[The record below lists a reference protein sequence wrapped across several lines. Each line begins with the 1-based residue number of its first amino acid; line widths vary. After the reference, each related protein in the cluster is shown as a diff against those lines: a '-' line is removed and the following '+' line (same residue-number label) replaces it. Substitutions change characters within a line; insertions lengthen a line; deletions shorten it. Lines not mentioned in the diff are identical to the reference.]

1 MSANLLIIFV
11 VSQNGLNHFF
21 MQHLKYLN
29 KFLWNYRTT
38 LLLGLFFVFITN
50 IFAIYPAEFVRNA
63 LDSLMEKINTQE
75 NDNIS
80 LILLKYGGLII
91 LFAILKGVFLY
102 FTRQTL
108 IVMSRKIEYDLKN
121 EVFNQYQKL
130 SLGFY
135 KKNKTGDLMNRITE
149 DITKVRMYLGPAIM
163 YTINLSI
170 LFSLVVYKMC
180 CVSLTLT
187 AYVLLPLP
195 ILAISCYL
203 VSNKINKKSE
213 KVQSQL
219 STITSIS
226 QEAFSGIRIIKSF
239 TNEENSLDLFYQNC
253 KKYTKRQIELVKL
266 EAMFIPLIVTLIGI
280 STVLIIYIG
289 GLEVFKGNI
298 TTGNIAEFIIYVN
311 MLAWP
316 VASVGWVTSL
326 IQRAAASQERVNEF
340 LNLVPEIQNT
350 SNSKNPINGDIEF
363 KDVSLVYDDT
373 KIKALN
379 KINFKI
385 SAGKQIGI
393 FGKTGSGKTSIV
405 NLICRLYDVTDGQI
419 KINDLDIKLNN
430 LNTLRLSIGY
440 IPQDGYLFSGTI
452 RENIGFANDI
462 FDDRDIE
469 IAAEKAEIL
478 DEINS
483 FPDKFDTI
491 IGERGIQLSGGQR
504 QRLAIA
510 RVFLKKPEIYIFDDC
525 LSAIDANKEQE
536 ILENLRKEVKDKT
549 TIIISHRVS
558 TLEKSD
564 NIIVIDQGSIIENG
578 THKSLIKNKGFY
590 SQIHENQSNN

>member
-1 MSANLLIIFV
+1 
-11 VSQNGLNHFF
+11 

-239 TNEENSLDLFYQNC
+239 TNEENSIDLFYQNC

-340 LNLVPEIQNT
+340 LNIVPEIQNT
-350 SNSKNPINGDIEF
+350 SDSKNPINGDIEF

-590 SQIHENQSNN
+590 SQMHENQSNN

>member
-1 MSANLLIIFV
+1 MYS
-11 VSQNGLNHFF
+11 
-21 MQHLKYLN
+21 
-29 KFLWNYRTT
+29 YR
-38 LLLGLFFVFITN
+38 
-50 IFAIYPAEFVRNA
+50 
-63 LDSLMEKINTQE
+63 
-75 NDNIS
+75 
-80 LILLKYGGLII
+80 
-91 LFAILKGVFLY
+91 
-102 FTRQTL
+102 
-108 IVMSRKIEYDLKN
+108 
-121 EVFNQYQKL
+121 
-130 SLGFY
+130 
-135 KKNKTGDLMNRITE
+135 
-149 DITKVRMYLGPAIM
+149 
-163 YTINLSI
+163 
-170 LFSLVVYKMC
+170 
-180 CVSLTLT
+180 
-187 AYVLLPLP
+187 LP

-239 TNEENSLDLFYQNC
+239 TNQENSIDLFYQNC

-340 LNLVPEIQNT
+340 LNIVPEIQNT
-350 SNSKNPINGDIEF
+350 SDSKNPINGDIEF

-590 SQIHENQSNN
+590 SQMHENQSNN

>member
-239 TNEENSLDLFYQNC
+239 TNEENSIDLFYQNC

-340 LNLVPEIQNT
+340 LNIVPEIQNT
-350 SNSKNPINGDIEF
+350 SDSKNPINGDIEF

-590 SQIHENQSNN
+590 SQMHENQSNN